1 MATRALCFASDLVF
15 GDGVGSVMK
24 CALCKIEE
32 RREDLS
38 QQMHAGRGV
47 DVGHNPGSTGEPFQC
62 NNADRAMALF
72 INCSGD

>member
-1 MATRALCFASDLVF
+1 
-15 GDGVGSVMK
+15 MK

-72 INCSGD
+72 INRSGD